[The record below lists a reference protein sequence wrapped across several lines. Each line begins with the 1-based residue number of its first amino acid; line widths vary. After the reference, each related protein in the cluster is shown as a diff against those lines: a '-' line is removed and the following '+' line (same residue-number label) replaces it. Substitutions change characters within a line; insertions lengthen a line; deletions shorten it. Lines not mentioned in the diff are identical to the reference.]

1 MRRSNGRIEEVHV
14 IQDPASPDGVM
25 ITEMTGEGVG
35 EGGDLRSQLPF
46 GQLGEL
52 RRITLAGNEGLDHR
66 PAGLGEDL
74 GGHRGQ
80 LDAGVLKT
88 FSRRWI
94 SATRASIWVLR

>member
-52 RRITLAGNEGLDHR
+52 RRSR
-66 PAGLGEDL
+66 WPAM
-74 GGHRGQ
+74 
-80 LDAGVLKT
+80 
-88 FSRRWI
+88 
-94 SATRASIWVLR
+94 RASTIARPDWVRTLEATEVSLMPAS